1 LSAKKV
7 YKVDKRVGNTRN
19 ALRNIMAATDFSAH
33 SVSVLTH
40 GAAIARRYRSKFY
53 VAHVIP
59 ADVYKSVPTEAM
71 AEALKQTKAYVQD
84 AMANQLRL
92 EFLQA
97 VQNESVI
104 SVIKEGQVA
113 PELLKLVAERNI
125 GLLVIGT
132 RGHHGLDRLLQGS
145 IAEEVFRQA
154 PCPVLIVP
162 PTASEQSGIP
172 VRTILYPTSF
182 SENSLRA
189 APYAFSLA
197 RRHRARLILLHVSA
211 ESSIN
216 SREDLV
222 RLQAAGE
229 ERLRQLLPTEG
240 GPSREPMVCVDFGA
254 VEKKI
259 VRVAVE
265 NDADLIVLGIAAAGA
280 AAAHLAEGLTYK
292 IVGAAPCPVLT
303 IRG

>member
-1 LSAKKV
+1 LAAKKV
-7 YKVDKRVGNTRN
+7 HEVGKRVSNTRI
-19 ALRNIMAATDFSAH
+19 ALRNIVAATDFSAH

-40 GAAIARRYRSKFY
+40 AAAIARRYRSKVY

-59 ADVYKSVPTEAM
+59 TDVYKSVPAEVM
-71 AEALKQTKAYVQD
+71 EEALKQTRAYVQD

-92 EFLQA
+92 KFLQA
-97 VQNESVI
+97 VHNEP
-104 SVIKEGQVA
+104 VIKEGQVA
-113 PELLKLVAERNI
+113 PELLKLVAEHNI
-125 GLLVIGT
+125 DLLVIGT

-145 IAEEVFRQA
+145 VAEELFRQA

-197 RRHRARLILLHVSA
+197 RRHRARLILLHVSV
-211 ESSIN
+211 ENTITSQ
-216 SREDLV
+216 EDLA
-222 RLQAAGE
+222 RLRAAGE
-229 ERLRQLLPTEG
+229 ERLRQLLPAKG
-240 GPSREPMVCVDFGA
+240 GPSREPMVHVDFGA
-254 VEKKI
+254 VEEKI

-265 NDADLIVLGIAAAGA
+265 NHADLIVLGIATAGA
-280 AAAHLAEGLTYK
+280 AAAHLAEGITYK
-292 IVGAAPCPVLT
+292 VIGAAPCPVLT